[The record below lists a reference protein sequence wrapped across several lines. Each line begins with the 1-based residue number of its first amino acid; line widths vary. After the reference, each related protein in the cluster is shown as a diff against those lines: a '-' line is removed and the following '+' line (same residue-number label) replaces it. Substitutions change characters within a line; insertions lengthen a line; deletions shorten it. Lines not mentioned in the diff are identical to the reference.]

1 MRPRISP
8 RNASSERPWRA
19 GWPSYDFQ
27 SCCNSIAARAM
38 RNAGPVLRGAED
50 VLCLRERDEG
60 EVEASGFPVQARE
73 VQERPAPPLEMGAIV
88 LAVEPIEGVEQ
99 ERFGPFRV
107 VPVRREYAGRE
118 ERLSNDAGIA
128 GLLGV
133 VQAGIEG
140 AAGVVPATEFHQ
152 RVALAQEGEGA
163 HRRIGRGLG
172 EFGIEV
178 GGLRP

>member
-1 MRPRISP
+1 MPACTTPRSP
-8 RNASSERPWRA
+8 AIPASS
-19 GWPSYDFQ
+19 
-27 SCCNSIAARAM
+27 
-38 RNAGPVLRGAED
+38 LR
-50 VLCLRERDEG
+50 R
-60 EVEASGFPVQARE
+60 SS
-73 VQERPAPPLEMGAIV
+73 RPAYSRRTGTTRNGPKRSCSTPAIV
-88 LAVEPIEGVEQ
+88 LAVKPIEGVEQ

-152 RVALAQEGEGA
+152 RVAAAEQGEGA

-178 GGLRP
+178 GRLRPLQAPLFLDAFMERRLERLQVHRR